1 MGKQVYNSQTDQFD
15 YDLPPRLIAHYPLSK
30 RSSSRL
36 LVVDR
41 KTQRFSHAKF
51 SDLKDLLRRGDLMVL
66 NNTKVIPARLAG
78 HVDRRGI
85 AEFLLTEKK
94 DETQWKV
101 LFKNPSDGLQ
111 VKLDG
116 GVSGTLKREP
126 DKSWTI
132 RFSEPVEQII
142 GSAGRMPL
150 PPYITREPEP
160 SDKKT
165 YQTVYATQEGAVAAP
180 TAGLHFDLGLLSDL
194 REKGVLMK
202 YVTLHVGE
210 GTFRPVKEEL
220 IDNHVMHS
228 ERISVPRETAEAV
241 NEAKAEKRRIISVG
255 TTVTRTLESAGS
267 EGGKMRPFSGR
278 TDLFIRPPYEFRLVD
293 VLITNFHMSRSTLLM
308 LVSAFCGDRELALAA
323 YEEAKSRDY
332 RFLSYGDSMIIA

>member
-1 MGKQVYNSQTDQFD
+1 MRTDQFD

-51 SDLKDLLRRGDLMVL
+51 SDLNGLLRRGDLMVL

-85 AEFLLTEKK
+85 VEFLLTEKK

-150 PPYITREPEP
+150 PPT
-160 SDKKT
+160 
-165 YQTVYATQEGAVAAP
+165 
-180 TAGLHFDLGLLSDL
+180 
-194 REKGVLMK
+194 
-202 YVTLHVGE
+202 
-210 GTFRPVKEEL
+210 
-220 IDNHVMHS
+220 
-228 ERISVPRETAEAV
+228 
-241 NEAKAEKRRIISVG
+241 
-255 TTVTRTLESAGS
+255 
-267 EGGKMRPFSGR
+267 
-278 TDLFIRPPYEFRLVD
+278 
-293 VLITNFHMSRSTLLM
+293 
-308 LVSAFCGDRELALAA
+308 
-323 YEEAKSRDY
+323 
-332 RFLSYGDSMIIA
+332 

>member
-1 MGKQVYNSQTDQFD
+1 MRTDQFD

-66 NNTKVIPARLAG
+66 NNTKVIPARLTG
-78 HVDRRGI
+78 YVERRGI
-85 AEFLLTEKK
+85 VEFLLTEKK
-94 DETQWKV
+94 AETQWKV
-101 LFKNPSDGLQ
+101 LFRKPTDGLQ

-116 GVSGTLKREP
+116 GVWGSLKKEP

-132 RFSEPVEQII
+132 RFSEPVERII
-142 GSAGRMPL
+142 ASTGRMPL

-165 YQTVYATQEGAVAAP
+165 YQTVYATEEGAVAAP
-180 TAGLHFDLGLLSDL
+180 TAGLHFDLELLSGL
-194 REKGVLMK
+194 REKGVLFK

-228 ERISVPRETAEAV
+228 ERVLVPQETAEAV
-241 NEAKAEKRRIISVG
+241 DEAKAEKRRIISVG
-255 TTVTRTLESAGS
+255 TTVTRTLESASNDGD
-267 EGGKMRPFSGR
+267 KMLPFSGR
-278 TDLFIRPPYEFRLVD
+278 TDLFIKPPCEFRFVD
-293 VLITNFHMSRSTLLM
+293 VLITNFHMPRSTLLM
-308 LVSAFCGDRELALAA
+308 LVSAFCGTTELALAA
-323 YEEAKSRDY
+323 YEEAKSHDY
-332 RFLSYGDSMIIA
+332 RFLSYGDSMMIV